1 MCNTAINI
9 KQQTFMIK
17 NFSRIENPDIHYRR
31 MTYPP
36 EQGTINYEKT
46 KKELMINNPKMKN
59 LFDKRQK
66 EYEKLY

>member
-1 MCNTAINI
+1 MADD
-9 KQQTFMIK
+9 K
-17 NFSRIENPDIHYRR
+17 RIISEPSPVD
-31 MTYPP
+31 P
-36 EQGTINYEKT
+36 GTINYEKT